1 MASSTGIV
9 VTAGVMSFTDLVL
22 TGYQPDQ
29 GIRITVATV
38 LAALVSSGLDRV
50 IPGLG
55 TGLGVVLLAGVILTS
70 GPRIVDHL
78 SGPAKTGFGSKP

>member
-9 VTAGVMSFTDLVL
+9 VSAGALSLTDLVL
-22 TGYQPDQ
+22 SGWDPAQ
-29 GIRITVATV
+29 GIRLSVATV

-78 SGPAKTGFGSKP
+78 AGPAKQGLGSKA

>member
-9 VTAGVMSFTDLVL
+9 VTAGALSLTDAVL
-22 TGYQPDQ
+22 TGWTAKT
-29 GIRITVATV
+29 GLRVTVATV

-55 TGLGVVLLAGVILTS
+55 TGLGCVLLAGVVLTS
-70 GPRIVDHL
+70 GPRIADKL
-78 SGPAKTGFGSKP
+78 K